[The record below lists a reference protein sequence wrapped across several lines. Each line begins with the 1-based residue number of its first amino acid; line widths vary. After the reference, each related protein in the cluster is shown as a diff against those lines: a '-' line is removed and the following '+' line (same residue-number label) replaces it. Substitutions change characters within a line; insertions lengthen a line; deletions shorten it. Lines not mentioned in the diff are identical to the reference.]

1 MRLADFT
8 RPAAR
13 QQQQQQQQQQRRSA
27 VPALLRT
34 GALSLRDLAEPPPS
48 VEPPPPPPPPP
59 PDPAL
64 LEAAW
69 QRGFSDGHAEGH
81 RAGLEEEARSRQA
94 RTAEALEHIALA
106 LSGAE
111 AAARAL
117 AEEQAEALA
126 GLMAAMLDATLPEA
140 APRLCP
146 TLIARC
152 AAALRP
158 ALQGR
163 PGLRLLVAPDILSEV
178 SALLPD
184 PVWNIAAEPGLP
196 PGDARIEWRGG
207 AVVIDLAAR
216 RAAVRAAL
224 GELGLLQEETVA

>member
-1 MRLADFT
+1 MRLADLT
-8 RPAAR
+8 RPGAAQPQR
-13 QQQQQQQQQQRRSA
+13 QGTA
-27 VPALLRT
+27 PAMLRA
-34 GALSLRDLAEPPPS
+34 GALSLRDLAAPLPPA
-48 VEPPPPPPPPP
+48 EPPPPPPPPP

-64 LEAAW
+64 LEAAR
-69 QRGFSDGHAEGH
+69 QDGFREGHAAGH
-81 RAGLEEEARSRQA
+81 RAGLEEGTCSRQA
-94 RTAEALEHIALA
+94 RVAEALERIAQA
-106 LSGAE
+106 LSDAE
-111 AAARAL
+111 AAVRAQ

-152 AAALRP
+152 ATALRP
-158 ALQGR
+158 ALLDR
-163 PGLRLLVAPDILSEV
+163 PGLRLLVAPELLSEV

-184 PVWNIAAEPGLP
+184 PLWNITAEPGLP

-207 AVVIDLAAR
+207 AAVIDLAAR

-224 GELGLLQEETVA
+224 GELGLWQEESVA